1 MFKIRDFAQLGQV
14 SVKTLR
20 FYDRMGLL
28 KPAQVDQRTGYR
40 YYASEQLLRLNR
52 ILTFKDLGFTLEQ
65 IVDLLDEQISSEQ
78 MRGMFRL
85 KQAEIQTL
93 IESEQARLLR
103 IEGRLRQIEAGEIH
117 DVVLKSVAAQKVV
130 SIRQSMAPAGVPLL
144 LAELHHYLH
153 YHEVVTTAPYW
164 VIWHG
169 CEECENAVDLE
180 VACPVAQS
188 LPSSEQIHPR
198 TLPAVPTMASLMHEC
213 QPQSICSASRELADW
228 IEANH
233 YRMVTSQHR
242 REIYLTSEDNG
253 FYIAEVQIPVISAGE

>member
-14 SVKTLR
+14 SIKTLR
-20 FYDRMGLL
+20 FYDRIGLL
-28 KPAQVDQRTGYR
+28 KPARVDPATGYR
-40 YYASEQLLRLNR
+40 YYLAEQLLRLNR

-65 IVDLLDEQISSEQ
+65 ITNLLDEQVSPEQ
-78 MRGMFRL
+78 IRGMFRL

-103 IEGRLRQIEAGEIH
+103 IEGRLRQIEAGEVH
-117 DVVLKSVAAQKVV
+117 DVVLKPVAAQKVV

-144 LAELHHYLH
+144 LAELHHYLR
-153 YHEVVTTAPYW
+153 YHDAVPTLPCLVV
-164 VIWHG
+164 WHG

-180 VACPVAQS
+180 VACPISQS
-188 LPSSEQIHPR
+188 LPGSEQIHVR

-213 QPQSICSASRELADW
+213 QPQSICSGSLQLAGW

-233 YRMVTSQHR
+233 YRMATGQHR
-242 REIYLTSEDNG
+242 REVYLTSEDNG